1 MFYSIQLGLQ
11 SKVYRGICDLSSV
24 FEMTLPRLCGIIRIA
39 TWLIKEMRNQLPQEL
54 VYQRSEKLKTEETLS
69 ATVEEYLE
77 TIYNMSAENE
87 VVIGARLAEKFHVSA
102 PTVTEMLKRL
112 VRDGYVEM
120 DNKRQVILTEE
131 GNQAAEAVLRR
142 HRLTERFLVDMLGM
156 QWHQV
161 HEEACRLEHFISGA
175 VEARVISNLHNPS
188 TCPHGNPIPGSV
200 PNARTYLKDQGA
212 VRLSTIPTGEKA
224 TILLISEVVEDEEA
238 LILYLHEKGLTPGT
252 QLTVL
257 AKEHESKSA
266 DLQEEN
272 FRLLVEG
279 REVSISK
286 AIAAKIWVTR

>member
-1 MFYSIQLGLQ
+1 M
-11 SKVYRGICDLSSV
+11 
-24 FEMTLPRLCGIIRIA
+24 
-39 TWLIKEMRNQLPQEL
+39 
-54 VYQRSEKLKTEETLS
+54 KTDDVLS

-77 TIYNMSAENE
+77 TIYNMSMEDE
-87 VVIGARLAEKFHVSA
+87 VVIGARLAEKFRVSA

-120 DNKRQVILTEE
+120 DNKRQVTLTEA
-131 GNQAAEAVLRR
+131 GNRAAEAVLRR

-175 VEARVISNLHNPS
+175 VEARVVASLNNPT

-200 PNARTYLKDQGA
+200 PNAGNYLKDHQA
-212 VRLSTIPTGEKA
+212 IRLASVKVGERVTIFC
-224 TILLISEVVEDEEA
+224 ISEVVEDEEA

-257 AKEHESKSA
+257 SSHSQSEEDSH
-266 DLQEEN
+266 EN
-272 FRLLVEG
+272 FTLQVAE
-279 REVSISK
+279 REVAISK
-286 AIAAKIWVTR
+286 AVAGKIWVTR

>member
-1 MFYSIQLGLQ
+1 M
-11 SKVYRGICDLSSV
+11 
-24 FEMTLPRLCGIIRIA
+24 
-39 TWLIKEMRNQLPQEL
+39 
-54 VYQRSEKLKTEETLS
+54 KTEESLS

-77 TIYNMSAENE
+77 TIYNMSAEDE

-112 VRDGYVEM
+112 VRDGYIEM
-120 DNKRQVILTEE
+120 DAKRQVTLTEE
-131 GNQAAEAVLRR
+131 GNKAAEAVLRR

-175 VEARVISNLHNPS
+175 VENRVIASLNYPT

-200 PNARTYLKDQGA
+200 ANARTYLKDQGA
-212 VRLSTIPTGEKA
+212 VRLSTLTIRDKA
-224 TILLISEVVEDEEA
+224 MILLISEVVEDEEA
-238 LILYLHEKGLTPGT
+238 LILYLHDKGLTPRT

-257 AKEHESKSA
+257 TKEDEKESV

-272 FRLLVEG
+272 FRLLVED
-279 REVSISK
+279 REVCISK
-286 AIAAKIWVTR
+286 AVASKIWVIH

>member
-1 MFYSIQLGLQ
+1 M
-11 SKVYRGICDLSSV
+11 
-24 FEMTLPRLCGIIRIA
+24 
-39 TWLIKEMRNQLPQEL
+39 
-54 VYQRSEKLKTEETLS
+54 KTEEMLS

-77 TIYNMSAENE
+77 SIYNMSAEDE

-112 VRDGYVEM
+112 VRDGYIEM
-120 DNKRQVILTEE
+120 DTRRQVTLTEA

-175 VEARVISNLHNPS
+175 VEDRVIASLHNPT

-200 PNARTYLKDQGA
+200 KNARTYLKDQGA
-212 VRLSTIPTGEKA
+212 VRLSTLAIGDKA

-238 LILYLHEKGLTPGT
+238 LILYLHDKGLTPGT
-252 QLTVL
+252 QLTIL
-257 AKEHESKSA
+257 AIEDGKETI

-272 FRLLVEG
+272 FKLLVEG
-279 REVSISK
+279 REVCISK
-286 AIAAKIWVTR
+286 AVADKIWVTPASV